1 MFGQDF
7 ISTLFNH
14 VAKFHMETM
23 QFISAKGSIYQENL
37 MNRIN
42 TEEIEICDQHREIM
56 ASRQFCCSKH
66 DKLFVDSAKKNR

>member
-1 MFGQDF
+1 
-7 ISTLFNH
+7 
-14 VAKFHMETM
+14 M